1 MFKFFGVSKEDE
13 FQDILEIDDEQN
25 SDSSSIDDEIWQIAV
40 DILETK
46 FEIIILA
53 PVAWIDLDDIDISYH
68 NNILVIKWEREKPE
82 IFNRDLIIRNSEC
95 FWWEFKRNIILPENL
110 DFDTIK
116 ATLDNNL
123 LIITIDKLKFSN
135 HSIKIE
141 KI

>member
-1 MFKFFGVSKEDE
+1 MFKFFGVSKQEE
-13 FQDILEIDDEQN
+13 FEDILEDDEQTSDSSLIDDEV
-25 SDSSSIDDEIWQIAV
+25 WQIAV

-68 NNILVIKWEREKPE
+68 NNILTIKWDRERPE
-82 IFNRDLIIRNSEC
+82 IYNKDLIVRNSEC
-95 FWWEFKRNIILPENL
+95 FWGEFRRNIILPENL
-110 DFDTIK
+110 DFDSIK

-123 LIITIDKLKFSN
+123 LIVTIDKLKFSN

>member
-1 MFKFFGVSKEDE
+1 M
-13 FQDILEIDDEQN
+13 IDDEV
-25 SDSSSIDDEIWQIAV
+25 WQIAV

-68 NNILVIKWEREKPE
+68 NNILTIKWDRERPE
-82 IFNRDLIIRNSEC
+82 IYNKDLIVRNSEC
-95 FWWEFKRNIILPENL
+95 FWGEFRRNIILPENL
-110 DFDTIK
+110 DFDSIK

-123 LIITIDKLKFSN
+123 LIVTIDKLKFSN

>member
-1 MFKFFGVSKEDE
+1 MFKFFGVSKQEE
-13 FQDILEIDDEQN
+13 FEDILEDDEQTSDSSLIDDEV
-25 SDSSSIDDEIWQIAV
+25 WQIAV

-68 NNILVIKWEREKPE
+68 NNILTIKWDRERPE
-82 IFNRDLIIRNSEC
+82 IYNKDLIVRNSEC
-95 FWWEFKRNIILPENL
+95 FWWEFRRNIILPENL
-110 DFDTIK
+110 DFDSIK

-123 LIITIDKLKFSN
+123 LIVTIDKLKFSN

>member
-1 MFKFFGVSKEDE
+1 MFKIFGVSKEEEYADV
-13 FQDILEIDDEQN
+13 LEKEEEDL
-25 SDSSSIDDEIWQIAV
+25 DSSEFNDEIWQIAV

-53 PVAWIDLDDIDISYH
+53 PVAWIWLEDIDISFH
-68 NNILVIKWEREKPE
+68 NNILTIKWERNRPE
-82 IFNRDLIIRNSEC
+82 IFEKDLIIRNSEC

-110 DFDTIK
+110 DFDSIK

-123 LIITIDKLKFSN
+123 LVITIDKLKFSN

>member
-1 MFKFFGVSKEDE
+1 MFKIFGVSKEEEYADV
-13 FQDILEIDDEQN
+13 LEKEEEDL
-25 SDSSSIDDEIWQIAV
+25 DSSEFNDEIWQIAV

-53 PVAWIDLDDIDISYH
+53 PVAWIWLEDIDISFH
-68 NNILVIKWEREKPE
+68 NNILTIKWERNRPE
-82 IFNRDLIIRNSEC
+82 IFEKDLIIRNSEC
-95 FWWEFKRNIILPENL
+95 FWWEFSRNIILPENL
-110 DFDTIK
+110 DFDSIK

-123 LIITIDKLKFSN
+123 LVITIDKLKFSN

>member
-1 MFKFFGVSKEDE
+1 MFKFFGVSKEEE
-13 FQDILEIDDEQN
+13 FDDILESDDEN
-25 SDSSSIDDEIWQIAV
+25 PDISNIDDEIWQIAV

-53 PVAWIDLDDIDISYH
+53 PVAWIWLEDIDISYH
-68 NNILVIKWEREKPE
+68 NNVLTIKWDRVRPQ
-82 IFNRDLIIRNSEC
+82 IYDRDLIVRNNEC

-110 DFDTIK
+110 DFDNIK

-135 HSIKIE
+135 HNIKIE

>member
-1 MFKFFGVSKEDE
+1 MFKFFGVSKQEE
-13 FQDILEIDDEQN
+13 FEDILEDDDQT
-25 SDSSSIDDEIWQIAV
+25 SDSSLLDDEIWQIAV

-68 NNILVIKWEREKPE
+68 NNILTIKWDRERPE
-82 IFNRDLIIRNSEC
+82 IFNKDLIIRNSEC
-95 FWWEFKRNIILPENL
+95 FWWEFNRNIILPENL
-110 DFDTIK
+110 DFDSIK

-123 LIITIDKLKFSN
+123 LVITIDKLKFSN